1 MKPHTESD
9 GMLFLLFQL
18 GEDRYAIEAA
28 KVAAVLPLVV
38 PKAIPGAPAAVAGA
52 FDYHGTPVPLIDL
65 SQLALG
71 RPAQP
76 RHSTRIIVVEYP
88 IDDGDAPQLGLIAEN
103 VSETLVRD
111 PAEFVP
117 SGVRSDGAPYL
128 GPIASDSH
136 GIVQWVQIDQLLPDG
151 VRDLLFNQPVVS

>member
-1 MKPHTESD
+1 MKPAQLESD

-52 FDYHGTPVPLIDL
+52 FDYRGTLVPLIDL

-71 RPAQP
+71 RSAQP
-76 RHSTRIIVVEYP
+76 RRSTRIIMVGYP
-88 IDDGDAPQLGLIAEN
+88 LDGDTQPLGLIAEN
-103 VSETLVRD
+103 ASETLVCD

-128 GPIASDSH
+128 GPIVSDSR
-136 GIVQWVQIDQLLPDG
+136 GIVQWVLIEQLLPDG
-151 VRDLLFNQPVVS
+151 MRDLLFKQPVVS

>member
-1 MKPHTESD
+1 MESD

-28 KVAAVLPLVV
+28 KVTAVLPLVV

-52 FDYHGTPVPLIDL
+52 FDYHGTLVPLIDL

-76 RHSTRIIVVEYP
+76 RRSTRIIMVGYP
-88 IDDGDAPQLGLIAEN
+88 VDDDTHPLGLIAEN
-103 VSETLVRD
+103 ASETLVRD
-111 PAEFVP
+111 PAEFVQ
-117 SGVRSDGAPYL
+117 SGVRSDGAPSL
-128 GPIASDSH
+128 GPIVSDSR
-136 GIVQWVQIDQLLPDG
+136 GIVQWVQIDQLLPDV
-151 VRDLLFNQPVVS
+151 VRDLLFKLPVVS

>member
-1 MKPHTESD
+1 
-9 GMLFLLFQL
+9 
-18 GEDRYAIEAA
+18 
-28 KVAAVLPLVV
+28 
-38 PKAIPGAPAAVAGA
+38 VAGA

-88 IDDGDAPQLGLIAEN
+88 IDDSDPSQLGLIAEN

-128 GPIASDSH
+128 GRIATDSR